1 MRRTKFGHAFGRNQ
15 GGVPPLNNN
24 YYYYLLLRNPR
35 ISIFYLYVFCKKGE
49 SMTRYSV
56 YYAGELVKIYE
67 LDEPI
72 IFIGRLP
79 ENTIPI
85 SSMGVSRRHVKIE
98 QDTDYTYML
107 SDLNSLNGTLI
118 NGEKIKK
125 KTLCH
130 GDKIAIGKYI
140 IIYEECDKCEPAAQS
155 GAALREESERV
166 AGTAVPAGSMMKNT
180 LTMPAAAEHSKDDV
194 SLEAQSGA
202 VFIETARHVV
212 YKLDRSYLSI
222 GCDDEDDIYAS
233 GFMVNKAFAIIE
245 KLDDGFYISA
255 QKLMSKIKV
264 NGKTIKKHRL
274 EHRDRIEIGSN
285 TFRFMENG

>member
-1 MRRTKFGHAFGRNQ
+1 
-15 GGVPPLNNN
+15 
-24 YYYYLLLRNPR
+24 
-35 ISIFYLYVFCKKGE
+35 
-49 SMTRYSV
+49 MTRYSV

-85 SSMGVSRRHVKIE
+85 SNMGVSRRHVKIE

-118 NGEKIKK
+118 NGEKVKK

-140 IIYEECDKCEPAAQS
+140 IIYEDSDKSESPAQS
-155 GAALREESERV
+155 DEALQEESDTIV
-166 AGTAVPAGSMMKNT
+166 GTAVPAGSMMKNT
-180 LTMPAAAEHSKDDV
+180 LTQPAITEKHTKADV
-194 SLEAQSGA
+194 GLSAQSGA
-202 VFIETARHVV
+202 VFIETTRHVV
-212 YKLDRSYLSI
+212 YKLDRDFLTI
-222 GCDDEDDIYAS
+222 GFDDEDDIFAS
-233 GFMVNKAFAIIE
+233 GFMITKAFAIIE
-245 KLDDGFYISA
+245 KLDDGFYISV

-264 NGKTIKKHRL
+264 NGKTVKKHRL
-274 EHRDRIEIGSN
+274 EHRDRVEIGSN

>member
-1 MRRTKFGHAFGRNQ
+1 
-15 GGVPPLNNN
+15 
-24 YYYYLLLRNPR
+24 
-35 ISIFYLYVFCKKGE
+35 
-49 SMTRYSV
+49 MTRYSV
-56 YYAGELVKIYE
+56 YYSGELVKIYE
-67 LDEPI
+67 LDEPV

-79 ENTIPI
+79 ENNIPL
-85 SSMGVSRRHVKIE
+85 SNMGISRRHVKIE
-98 QDTDYTYML
+98 QNTDYTYLL

-140 IIYEECDKCEPAAQS
+140 IIYEDCDSSEQPAQGS
-155 GAALREESERV
+155 EKLQEEGDRI
-166 AGTAVPAGSMMKNT
+166 AGSAVPAGSMMKST
-180 LTMPAAAEHSKDDV
+180 LSQSAVTEQSSKTKADSDTP
-194 SLEAQSGA
+194 QSGA
-202 VFIETARHVV
+202 VFIETTRHVV
-212 YKLDRSYLSI
+212 YKLDRSYLTI
-222 GCDDEDDIYAS
+222 GLDDEDDIYAS
-233 GFMVNKAFAIIE
+233 GFMVTKAFATIE
-245 KLDDGFYISA
+245 KFDDGYYISA

>member
-1 MRRTKFGHAFGRNQ
+1 
-15 GGVPPLNNN
+15 
-24 YYYYLLLRNPR
+24 
-35 ISIFYLYVFCKKGE
+35 
-49 SMTRYSV
+49 MTRYSV

-85 SSMGVSRRHVKIE
+85 SNMGVSRRHVKIE

-140 IIYEECDKCEPAAQS
+140 IIYEECGEDEPDTQS
-155 GAALREESERV
+155 AGAALREESERI

-180 LTMPAAAEHSKDDV
+180 LTLPSVNERNSKDDV
-194 SLEAQSGA
+194 NHEAQSGA

-212 YKLDRSYLSI
+212 YKLDRSYLTV

-233 GFMVNKAFAIIE
+233 GFMVNKAFAVIE
-245 KLDDGFYISA
+245 KLDDGFYISV

-274 EHRDRIEIGSN
+274 EHRDRVEIGSN